1 MSISNGIHPVT
12 MLPGTTVSEGSTS
25 NCEGSEG
32 KPHSFPGPVVDGR
45 PSSVTLYEPSQLAQC
60 SAIPALHDLIN
71 KAFGHGHAKLGFPN
85 VDRLPNEKDYLD
97 QVGTDAGTFVY
108 IISWSD
114 SGEPIATAGA
124 HHYVEGV
131 LVATDSGG
139 DERSCF
145 TRMRLPA
152 KAEGEGQEVWE
163 LKLMA
168 VAVPCSGKG
177 LASYLMKLADEE
189 VKRRWSLA
197 GSTTQGSGQKL
208 WMVLT
213 TIKEINEGF
222 YARRGTAVAYW
233 TTVTSTQWR
242 FWSLVES
249 RNVPFAVAGFGLRSH
264 GHHFD
269 QAIVFHDVPRR
280 RQRHE
285 MKKQ

>member
-1 MSISNGIHPVT
+1 MSISNGIRPVT

-32 KPHSFPGPVVDGR
+32 KPHSFPGPVLDGR
-45 PSSVTLYEPSQLAQC
+45 PSTVTLYEPSQLATC

-189 VKRRWSLA
+189 VKRRSLRA
-197 GSTTQGSGQKL
+197 GGRKQDGQKL

-222 YARRGTAVAYW
+222 YARRGYAHDYE
-233 TTVTSTQWR
+233 TTHGPGHMGTP
-242 FWSLVES
+242 
-249 RNVPFAVAGFGLRSH
+249 NGFHVVHMSKVLEG
-264 GHHFD
+264 
-269 QAIVFHDVPRR
+269 
-280 RQRHE
+280 
-285 MKKQ
+285 

>member
-1 MSISNGIHPVT
+1 MSISDGIHAVA
-12 MLPGTTVSEGSTS
+12 MLPGTTVSEHGSEPQ
-25 NCEGSEG
+25 CEGSEG

-45 PSSVTLYEPSQLAQC
+45 PSTVTLYEPSQLAKC

-145 TRMRLPA
+145 TRMRLPVQ
-152 KAEGEGQEVWE
+152 AEGEGQEVWE

-168 VAVPCSGKG
+168 VAVECGGKG
-177 LASYLMKLADEE
+177 LASYLMKLADQE
-189 VKRRWSLA
+189 VKRRWLFA
-197 GSTTQGSGQKL
+197 GSRTQGSGQKL

-222 YARRGTAVAYW
+222 YERRGYAHDYE
-233 TTVTSTQWR
+233 TTHGPGHMGTP
-242 FWSLVES
+242 
-249 RNVPFAVAGFGLRSH
+249 NGFHVVHMSKVLEG
-264 GHHFD
+264 
-269 QAIVFHDVPRR
+269 
-280 RQRHE
+280 
-285 MKKQ
+285 